1 MNSIW
6 NKNIALFKE
15 RFPALAKIFQQE
27 ILDFSEFFADKDKN
41 GIEKNDEF
49 ESLDDCEN
57 CEKIEIQ
64 NQNDEKNQN
73 DSRNESETQGENCE
87 QNKIQRDET
96 ESEQRIQNQ
105 KIENNRI
112 QNLKIPIE
120 IFPSKL
126 RIPNSEDFFP
136 TAKENG
142 KYLHSAYNPVREAEQ
157 ASQTIHKEKA
167 DIFGTAFFG
176 SGLGYNAI
184 SYARLF
190 PNDTIILVESDAR
203 YFFTALSVLDWS
215 DFFKAKNIIVALE
228 TSPDQVISILE
239 RAGGFKHIHI
249 YENSAQTQHSKDYF
263 STLNALI
270 ERNKKKSQINNS
282 TLEKFSGLWL
292 RNSCRN
298 LHYLAEKD
306 GVNIYK
312 GKLNPKIPALIL
324 AAGPT
329 LEESLPHLKELKKR
343 SVLIAV
349 DTALRPC
356 LKAGVEPDFIILCDP
371 QYYAYRH
378 IAGLSSPSSVL
389 ITESAAYPS
398 VFRFSCRKI
407 VMCSSMFPLGQFV
420 ESKIGEKG
428 VLSAGGS
435 VSTTAWDFARL
446 IGAKNIIFSGLD
458 LGYPDFQT
466 HIRGSTFEE
475 KIHAI
480 SKRTNPAEKLGI
492 ASLFAA
498 GTEKSLDY
506 SGAEILTDCKMKM
519 FAWWFE
525 SKQEEFLPSGIA
537 SYSLSEKSLKIPGF
551 KTLSIGQILSLP
563 DFSDLKNEFFAQS
576 EGKKSEISDS
586 EKSNQFSGIKNPER
600 TNSENENSENQQK
613 IGNERESEIKNEIES
628 KSENKSENEPKS
640 KETSSIAELKSNK
653 REIESEKNPE
663 NATSK
668 NELKS
673 QNIKNSEKFKKVLEM
688 IKNGLDELY
697 LLAKKGA
704 NISDK
709 ALAKQ
714 LGYSASNLAS
724 NFADKN
730 ANNLNLASKKFGN
743 QENFSLELEKIDSAI
758 LNSQFKD
765 LAALVFPTESQ
776 LSKIYEKTLFSPN
789 KLAAT
794 FQRSKIIYSEL
805 EKSIK
810 NYLKNLSI

>member
-15 RFPALAKIFQQE
+15 RFPSLAKIFQQE

-41 GIEKNDEF
+41 EIEKNDEF
-49 ESLDDCEN
+49 ESLETCEN

-64 NQNDEKNQN
+64 NQNQNDEKNAAQHDEN
-73 DSRNESETQGENCE
+73 VNRNERNASEAFS
-87 QNKIQRDET
+87 QNKIDGKNQNGSRNANT
-96 ESEQRIQNQ
+96 RQIQNP
-105 KIENNRI
+105 KI

-157 ASQTIHKEKA
+157 TAQAIHKEKT

-184 SYARLF
+184 FYARLF

-249 YENSAQTQHSKDYF
+249 YENSAQTQHAKDYF

-270 ERNKKKSQINNS
+270 ERNKKKYQINNS

-292 RNSCRN
+292 KNSCRN
-298 LHYLAEKD
+298 LHHLAEKD
-306 GVNIYK
+306 GVNIYN

-329 LEESLPHLKELKKR
+329 LEKSLPHLKELKKR

-398 VFRFSCRKI
+398 VFRFACRKI

-498 GTEKSLDY
+498 GAEKSLDY
-506 SGAEILTDCKMKM
+506 SDAEILTDCKMKM

-525 SKQEEFLPSGIA
+525 SKQEEFSPSGIA

-586 EKSNQFSGIKNPER
+586 EKSNQFSEIKDSER

-613 IGNERESEIKNEIES
+613 IGNEREAGIKNEIES
-628 KSENKSENEPKS
+628 KSENKCENEPKS
-640 KETSSIAELKSNK
+640 KETSSNAESKSENK
-653 REIESEKNPE
+653 RSTESEKNPE
-663 NATSK
+663 NATSENK
-668 NELKS
+668 QKS
-673 QNIKNSEKFKKVLEM
+673 QNTENSERFKKVLEM

-709 ALAKQ
+709 AIAKQ
-714 LGYSASNLAS
+714 IGYSV
-724 NFADKN
+724 
-730 ANNLNLASKKFGN
+730 SKKFGN
-743 QENFSLELEKIDSAI
+743 QKNFSLELEKIDSAI

-776 LSKIYEKTLFSPN
+776 LSKIYEKTAFSPN
-789 KLAAT
+789 KLVAT

>member
-15 RFPALAKIFQQE
+15 RFPSLAKIFQQE
-27 ILDFSEFFADKDKN
+27 ILDFSEFYGKQDTSK
-41 GIEKNDEF
+41 KNDDF
-49 ESLDDCEN
+49 ENSKNHEN
-57 CEKIEIQ
+57 CK
-64 NQNDEKNQN
+64 NRKNQN
-73 DSRNESETQGENCE
+73 
-87 QNKIQRDET
+87 QNKIQRDESANQN
-96 ESEQRIQNQ
+96 ESENCGENKTQRGESEKRIE
-105 KIENNRI
+105 IENQNKI
-112 QNLKIPIE
+112 QNLKQDEIQRDESANRNESERQNQKEDRKSNLKIPVE

-157 ASQTIHKEKA
+157 AAQTIHKENP

-176 SGLGYNAI
+176 SGLGYNVI
-184 SYARLF
+184 FYARLF

-203 YFFTALSVLDWS
+203 YFFTALSLLDWS
-215 DFFKAKNIIVALE
+215 DFFRAKNIILALE
-228 TSPDQVISILE
+228 TLPDQAISIIE

-249 YENSAQTQHSKDYF
+249 YENSAQTQHSKEYF
-263 STLNALI
+263 STMNALI
-270 ERNKKKSQINNS
+270 ERNKRKTQINNS

-312 GKLNPKIPALIL
+312 DKLNPKIPALIL

-329 LEESLPHLKELKKR
+329 LEESLAHLKELKKR

-398 VFRFSCRKI
+398 VFRFDCRKI

-435 VSTTAWDFARL
+435 VSTTAWDFARF
-446 IGAKNIIFSGLD
+446 IGAKNIVFSGLD

-475 KIHAI
+475 KIHAV

-498 GTEKSLDY
+498 GAEKSLDY
-506 SGAEILTDCKMKM
+506 NGSEILTDCKMKM

-525 SKQEEFLPSGIA
+525 SKQEEFSSSGIS

-563 DFSDLKNEFFAQS
+563 DFSCFKNEFFA
-576 EGKKSEISDS
+576 
-586 EKSNQFSGIKNPER
+586 
-600 TNSENENSENQQK
+600 
-613 IGNERESEIKNEIES
+613 
-628 KSENKSENEPKS
+628 KSENKKPQIADSEESKQILKNGNLEIKNKIKSKSELNSKIESKEKLASVSENQKNERGHEIKKNSEIGQKIKNQNS
-640 KETSSIAELKSNK
+640 KDT
-653 REIESEKNPE
+653 RESENPE
-663 NATSK
+663 
-668 NELKS
+668 
-673 QNIKNSEKFKKVLEM
+673 NSEKFKNVLKM
-688 IKNGLDELY
+688 IKNGLNELY

-704 NISDK
+704 DISDK
-709 ALAKQ
+709 AIAKQ
-714 LGYSASNLAS
+714 TGKITS
-724 NFADKN
+724 NFVNKN
-730 ANNLNLASKKFGN
+730 AYEFSGEKSSK
-743 QENFSLELEKIDSAI
+743 QEFFSKELEKIDSAI
-758 LNSQFKD
+758 LNSDFKD

-776 LSKIYEKTLFSPN
+776 LSKIYEKTFFSEN
-789 KLAAT
+789 KLTAT

-805 EKSIK
+805 EKSIE
-810 NYLKNLSI
+810 NYRKNLSI

>member
-15 RFPALAKIFQQE
+15 RFPSLAKIFKQE
-27 ILDFSEFFADKDKN
+27 ILDFSEIFANKDKN
-41 GIEKNDEF
+41 EIEKNDEF

-57 CEKIEIQ
+57 CEKLENQ
-64 NQNDEKNQN
+64 NQNDEKNAAQRNENVNRNEQNAREAFCQNRIDEKNQN
-73 DSRNESETQGENCE
+73 DFRNESETQGENCE

-96 ESEQRIQNQ
+96 EQRIQNQ
-105 KIENNRI
+105 KIENNKI
-112 QNLKIPIE
+112 QKLKIPVE

-142 KYLHSAYNPVREAEQ
+142 KYLHSAYNPLRESEQ
-157 ASQTIHKEKA
+157 AAQAIHKEKT

-190 PNDTIILVESDAR
+190 PNDTVILIENDAR

-249 YENSAQTQHSKDYF
+249 YENSAQTQHAKDYF

-298 LHYLAEKD
+298 LHHLAEKD

-349 DTALRPC
+349 DTALRHC

-378 IAGLSSPSSVL
+378 IAGLSSLSSIL

-398 VFRFSCRKI
+398 VFRFACRKI

-466 HIRGSTFEE
+466 HIRGSTFED

-498 GTEKSLDY
+498 GAEKSLDY
-506 SGAEILTDCKMKM
+506 SGSEILTDCKMKM

-525 SKQEEFLPSGIA
+525 SKQAEFSPSGIA

-586 EKSNQFSGIKNPER
+586 EKSNQFS
-600 TNSENENSENQQK
+600 
-613 IGNERESEIKNEIES
+613 EI
-628 KSENKSENEPKS
+628 
-640 KETSSIAELKSNK
+640 
-653 REIESEKNPE
+653 KNPE
-663 NATSK
+663 NATSENK
-668 NELKS
+668 SKS
-673 QNIKNSEKFKKVLEM
+673 QNNENSEKLKKVLEM

-704 NISDK
+704 DISDK
-709 ALAKQ
+709 AIAKQ
-714 LGYSASNLAS
+714 IGYSASNLAS
-724 NFADKN
+724 NFVDKN

-776 LSKIYEKTLFSPN
+776 LSKIYEKTLFSQN

>member
-15 RFPALAKIFQQE
+15 RFPSLAKIFQQE
-27 ILDFSEFFADKDKN
+27 ILDFSEIFADKEKN
-41 GIEKNDEF
+41 GEF
-49 ESLDDCEN
+49 ESLDY

-64 NQNDEKNQN
+64 NQNDEKNAA
-73 DSRNESETQGENCE
+73 
-87 QNKIQRDET
+87 QRDENVN
-96 ESEQRIQNQ
+96 EQRIQNQ
-105 KIENNRI
+105 KIENNKI
-112 QNLKIPIE
+112 QNLKIPVE

-142 KYLHSAYNPVREAEQ
+142 KYLHSAYNPVRESEQ
-157 ASQTIHKEKA
+157 TAQTIHKEKA

-184 SYARLF
+184 FYARLF

-239 RAGGFKHIHI
+239 RAGSFKHIHI
-249 YENSAQTQHSKDYF
+249 YENSAQTQHAKDYF

-270 ERNKKKSQINNS
+270 ERNKRKSQINNS

-292 RNSCRN
+292 KNSCRN
-298 LHYLAEKD
+298 LHHLAEKD

-398 VFRFSCRKI
+398 VFRFGCRKI

-498 GTEKSLDY
+498 GAEKSLDY

-519 FAWWFE
+519 FVWWFE
-525 SKQEEFLPSGIA
+525 SKQEEFSPSGIA

-586 EKSNQFSGIKNPER
+586 EKSNQFSENKNSER

-613 IGNERESEIKNEIES
+613 IGNERESGIKNEIES
-628 KSENKSENEPKS
+628 KSENKSENE
-640 KETSSIAELKSNK
+640 
-653 REIESEKNPE
+653 SEKNPE
-663 NATSK
+663 NATSE

-673 QNIKNSEKFKKVLEM
+673 QNPENSEKFKKVLEM

-704 NISDK
+704 DISDK
-709 ALAKQ
+709 AIVKQ
-714 LGYSASNLAS
+714 LGYSASNLAN
-724 NFADKN
+724 NFADEN
-730 ANNLNLASKKFGN
+730 ANNLNLASKKFEN

>member
-15 RFPALAKIFQQE
+15 RFPSLAKIFQKE
-27 ILDFSEFFADKDKN
+27 ILDFSEIYGNQNKR
-41 GIEKNDEF
+41 DE
-49 ESLDDCEN
+49 N
-57 CEKIEIQ
+57 EKII
-64 NQNDEKNQN
+64 
-73 DSRNESETQGENCE
+73 
-87 QNKIQRDET
+87 
-96 ESEQRIQNQ
+96 
-105 KIENNRI
+105 KIENQNKDRKS
-112 QNLKIPIE
+112 NLKIPVE

-126 RIPNSEDFFP
+126 RSPNSEDFFP

-142 KYLHSAYNPVREAEQ
+142 KYLHSAYNPLREADQTAQ
-157 ASQTIHKEKA
+157 AIHKEKP

-176 SGLGYNAI
+176 FGLGYNAI

-215 DFFKAKNIIVALE
+215 DFFKAKNIIIALE

-239 RAGGFKHIHI
+239 HAGGFKHIHI
-249 YENSAQTQHSKDYF
+249 YENSAQTQHAKDYF

-270 ERNKKKSQINNS
+270 ERNKRKSQINNS

-312 GKLNPKIPALIL
+312 GKLTPKIPALIL

-329 LEESLPHLKELKKR
+329 LEESLPYLKELKKR
-343 SVLIAV
+343 SILIAV

-356 LKAGVEPDFIILCDP
+356 LNAGVEPDFIILCDP

-378 IAGLSSPSSVL
+378 IAELSSPSSVL

-398 VFRFSCRKI
+398 VFRFGCRKT

-428 VLSAGGS
+428 ILSAGGS

-492 ASLFAA
+492 
-498 GTEKSLDY
+498 
-506 SGAEILTDCKMKM
+506 LTDCKMKM

-525 SKQEEFLPSGIA
+525 SKQEEFSSSGIS

-551 KTLSIGQILSLP
+551 KTLSIGQILSIP
-563 DFSDLKNEFFAQS
+563 DFSDLKNEFFIQS
-576 EGKKSEISDS
+576 ENQESETERAIESEIADS
-586 EKSNQFSGIKNPER
+586 EKSKRFLGNKNLKS
-600 TNSENENSENQQK
+600 TTSENEKKLE
-613 IGNERESEIKNEIES
+613 NERAAEIKNEIET
-628 KSENKSENEPKS
+628 KSENKSKTELKS
-640 KETSSIAELKSNK
+640 KEISSKSSNK
-653 REIESEKNPE
+653 RVAESEKNPE
-663 NATSK
+663 NANKT
-668 NELKS
+668 KS
-673 QNIKNSEKFKKVLEM
+673 QNPENSENFRKVLEM

-704 NISDK
+704 NLSDK
-709 ALAKQ
+709 AI
-714 LGYSASNLAS
+714 ASTNADNLAS
-724 NFADKN
+724 N
-730 ANNLNLASKKFGN
+730 LVIKKPEN
-743 QENFSLELEKIDSAI
+743 QKNFSLELEKIDSAI

-765 LAALVFPTESQ
+765 LVALVFPTESQ
-776 LSKIYEKTLFSPN
+776 LNKIYEKTIFSPD

-810 NYLKNLSI
+810 NYLKNLSIN

>member
-15 RFPALAKIFQQE
+15 RFPSLAKIFQKE
-27 ILDFSEFFADKDKN
+27 ILDFSEIYGN
-41 GIEKNDEF
+41 
-49 ESLDDCEN
+49 
-57 CEKIEIQ
+57 
-64 NQNDEKNQN
+64 
-73 DSRNESETQGENCE
+73 
-87 QNKIQRDET
+87 QNKIQRDENEKIIET
-96 ESEQRIQNQ
+96 ENQN
-105 KIENNRI
+105 KDRKS
-112 QNLKIPIE
+112 NLKIPVE

-126 RIPNSEDFFP
+126 RLPNSEDFFP

-142 KYLHSAYNPVREAEQ
+142 KYLHSAYNPLREADQTAQ
-157 ASQTIHKEKA
+157 AIHKEKP

-215 DFFKAKNIIVALE
+215 DFFKAKNIIIALE

-239 RAGGFKHIHI
+239 HAGGFKHIHI
-249 YENSAQTQHSKDYF
+249 YENSAQTQHAKDYF

-270 ERNKKKSQINNS
+270 ERNKRKSQINNS

-292 RNSCRN
+292 RNSCKN

-329 LEESLPHLKELKKR
+329 LEESLPYLKELKKR

-378 IAGLSSPSSVL
+378 ITGLSSPSSVL

-398 VFRFSCRKI
+398 VFRFGCRKT

-525 SKQEEFLPSGIA
+525 SKQEEFSSSGIS

-563 DFSDLKNEFFAQS
+563 DFSDLKNEFFIQS
-576 EGKKSEISDS
+576 E
-586 EKSNQFSGIKNPER
+586 NQE
-600 TNSENENSENQQK
+600 SENE
-613 IGNERESEIKNEIES
+613 RAAEIKNEIE
-628 KSENKSENEPKS
+628 
-640 KETSSIAELKSNK
+640 T
-653 REIESEKNPE
+653 
-663 NATSK
+663 
-668 NELKS
+668 KS
-673 QNIKNSEKFKKVLEM
+673 QNLENSENFRKVLEM

-704 NISDK
+704 NLSDK
-709 ALAKQ
+709 AI
-714 LGYSASNLAS
+714 ASTNADNLAS
-724 NFADKN
+724 N
-730 ANNLNLASKKFGN
+730 LVIKKPEN
-743 QENFSLELEKIDSAI
+743 QKNFSLELEKIDSAI

-765 LAALVFPTESQ
+765 LVALVFPTESQ
-776 LSKIYEKTLFSPN
+776 LNKIYEKTIFSPD

-810 NYLKNLSI
+810 NYLKNLSIN